1 MTDWTKVQGSQDSE
15 PAAWDTTTSSHI
27 VYQRRNIKQVETK
40 NPDGSTAKLWEYEE
54 RQLTPAEY
62 QEEHANEIKNALE
75 QGTAQIAY
83 IAMMSDVNLPIAE
96 TTNAEKGGES
106 DEQVVHKN

>member
-40 NPDGSTAKLWEYEE
+40 NPYGSTAKLWEYEE

-62 QEEHANEIKNALE
+62 EEEHAQAVKKALD
-75 QGTAQIAY
+75 QARADIDFLSAVTGNY
-83 IAMMSDVNLPIAE
+83 L
-96 TTNAEKGGES
+96 
-106 DEQVVHKN
+106 

>member
-1 MTDWTKVQGSQDSE
+1 MTDWTRVQGSQDSE

-62 QEEHANEIKNALE
+62 EEEHAQAVKKALDRARADIDFLSAVT
-75 QGTAQIAY
+75 GN
-83 IAMMSDVNLPIAE
+83 DL
-96 TTNAEKGGES
+96 
-106 DEQVVHKN
+106 